1 LRCHSLIS
9 LQIILSLQKIFP
21 FSITL
26 SHFHFLRFLFSIL
39 SSSHPYPYS
48 LPLPI
53 LIPNNVWSQGAQVG
67 VWAHAQVDAGVA
79 GGPELQ
85 VGRRDQRRE
94 GGEVGGRL
102 EELERVVDEGQR
114 GHRNACK

>member
-1 LRCHSLIS
+1 M
-9 LQIILSLQKIFP
+9 
-21 FSITL
+21 
-26 SHFHFLRFLFSIL
+26 
-39 SSSHPYPYS
+39 
-48 LPLPI
+48 
-53 LIPNNVWSQGAQVG
+53 G